1 LPTRS
6 VSDLL
11 RDRAHADATAL
22 RRLAAEDVVALRER
36 FRARGREAVL
46 EA

>member
-22 RRLAAEDVVALRER
+22 RRLAAEDVVARER
-36 FRARGREAVL
+36 FRARGRAAVL